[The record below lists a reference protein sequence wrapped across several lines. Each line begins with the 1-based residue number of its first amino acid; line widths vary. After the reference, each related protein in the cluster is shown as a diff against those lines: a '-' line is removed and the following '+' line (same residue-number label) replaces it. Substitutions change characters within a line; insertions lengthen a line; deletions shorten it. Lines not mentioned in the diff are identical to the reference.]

1 MKLDSSLKSKYLCL
15 RRLFA
20 IRGVMAILCAFAAL
34 QAQGQTVI
42 QDFEGF
48 ADSAAL
54 KSAIKNPTA
63 NATVTLGATNGVNG
77 SKALIF
83 QGANGSVPHYSQF
96 TLPAS
101 FSLAG
106 VQSVTVAMKFVGGS
120 SENLKI
126 ELLDSTSTT
135 LAAGS
140 AQATQKISITQFD
153 TYTIKVASQNATVAG
168 IRFTYGSSDYGTTTV
183 VFDNISLVMNKET
196 PAKASQPAAPEDK
209 WLQQYQQIKP

>member
-1 MKLDSSLKSKYLCL
+1 MNPKSSLKSI

-20 IRGVMAILCAFAAL
+20 MAILCSAATV
-34 QAQGQTVI
+34 QAWGQTLI

-54 KSAIKNPTA
+54 KAVIKYPTA
-63 NATVTLGATNGVNG
+63 NSTVTLGATNGVIG

-83 QGANGSVPHYSQF
+83 EGKNGSVPHYSQF
-96 TLPAS
+96 TLAAD
-101 FSLAG
+101 FSLTG

-135 LAAGS
+135 LANGS
-140 AQATQKISITQFD
+140 ANATQKISTTQFD
-153 TYTIKVASQNATVAG
+153 PYTIKVANQNATVTG

-183 VFDNISLVMNKET
+183 AFDNISLVMNKEA
-196 PAKASQPAAPEDK
+196 PAKSSQPAAPGDK
-209 WLQQYQQIKP
+209 

>member
-1 MKLDSSLKSKYLCL
+1 MKTMKLDPYLKSKYLCMS
-15 RRLFA
+15 RLFA
-20 IRGVMAILCAFAAL
+20 IRGAMAIICAFAAM
-34 QAQGQTVI
+34 QAQGQTLI

-54 KSAIKNPTA
+54 KAAIKNPTA
-63 NATVTLGATNGVNG
+63 NSTVTLGATNGVNG
-77 SKALIF
+77 SKALVF
-83 QGANGSVPHYSQF
+83 QGANGSLPHYSQF
-96 TLPAS
+96 TLPAN
-101 FSLAG
+101 FSLTG
-106 VQSVTVAMKFVGGS
+106 VQSVTVAMKFIGGS

-140 AQATQKISITQFD
+140 ANATQKISTAQFD

-196 PAKASQPAAPEDK
+196 PVKSSPPATSGDK
-209 WLQQYQQIKP
+209 

>member
-1 MKLDSSLKSKYLCL
+1 MKPKSSLKSI

-20 IRGVMAILCAFAAL
+20 MAILCAVAAM
-34 QAQGQTVI
+34 QAQGQTLI

-54 KSAIKNPTA
+54 KAVIKNPTL
-63 NATVTLGATNGVNG
+63 NSIVTLGATNGVNG

-83 QGANGSVPHYSQF
+83 QGKNGSVPHYSQF
-96 TLPAS
+96 TLPAH
-101 FSLAG
+101 FSLTG
-106 VQSVTVAMKFVGGS
+106 VQSVAVGMKFIGGS

-126 ELLDSTSTT
+126 ELLDDTSTT
-135 LAAGS
+135 LAGGS
-140 AQATQKISITQFD
+140 AKATQKISTTQFD

-183 VFDNISLVMNKET
+183 AFDNIALMMNKET

-209 WLQQYQQIKP
+209 

>member
-1 MKLDSSLKSKYLCL
+1 M
-15 RRLFA
+15 
-20 IRGVMAILCAFAAL
+20 
-34 QAQGQTVI
+34 QAEGQTVI

-48 ADSAAL
+48 ANSAAL
-54 KSAIKNPTA
+54 KLAIKNTTA
-63 NATVTLGATNGVNG
+63 NSTVTLGATNGVNG

-83 QGANGSVPHYSQF
+83 QGANGSLPHYSQF

-106 VQSVTVAMKFVGGS
+106 VQSVTVAMKFIGGS

-126 ELLDSTSTT
+126 ELLDDTSTT
-135 LAAGS
+135 LATGS
-140 AQATQKISITQFD
+140 AKATQKVSTTQFD

-196 PAKASQPAAPEDK
+196 PVKSSPPATSGDK
-209 WLQQYQQIKP
+209 